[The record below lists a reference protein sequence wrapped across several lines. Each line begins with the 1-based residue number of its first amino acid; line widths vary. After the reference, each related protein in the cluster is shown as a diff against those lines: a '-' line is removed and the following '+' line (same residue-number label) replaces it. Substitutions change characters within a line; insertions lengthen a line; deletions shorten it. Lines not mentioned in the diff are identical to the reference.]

1 MEHTRDRLIELL
13 ELRRSTLFDVDSEQR
28 LLVGNDDSGST
39 QLYELT
45 SDGGW
50 TQLTDLGEPCSGRY
64 LPGERAVVVSAD
76 TGGTERTQLSLLR
89 LDRDS
94 SDQDGSDQDGLDQ
107 DGLDQDGAAGTATGL
122 QPVVSDPDF
131 IHNLLDVQ
139 PGRLIYATN
148 RRNGVDFDIVSHTL
162 ATAEEQVLWDGG
174 GWFSDARLS
183 PDGRWLALSR
193 LTTVAA
199 SSQLLLIEV
208 GAGQVE
214 AGQPEAGSPAAGQPA
229 AVPAEEIT
237 DPAVPG
243 DWSNLRWLP
252 DSTGLLASSDANDE
266 FVSLRRFELASRG
279 WSTVAQA
286 ADCDVFGWPSPD
298 GRRVAVL
305 SARDGADELA
315 ISDWDGAGLS
325 AGQPV
330 RFPHPGV
337 LTSHAVPVWAPDS
350 SVLGLTFASP
360 VQPPEV
366 YTWQAG
372 DTAERRTTSNP
383 AAATQGLAQPRF
395 ARALA
400 PDGERIPLLVLTP
413 PEPDGSAVLIIH
425 GGPEAAAVR
434 GWNPVAAA
442 LTLAG
447 HTVVLPNV
455 RGSSGYG
462 RRWLSLDD
470 VGKRLDSVTDL
481 VAVRD
486 WLPTVGVDPGR
497 VALYGGSYGGY
508 MVLAGLAFHPGLW
521 AAGVDI
527 VGISSLVTFLQNT
540 SAYRRAYRERE
551 YGRLDEDR
559 AVLEAASPLPIIDRV
574 RAPLLVIHGAN
585 DPRVPLS
592 EAEQVVA
599 AVRANGVECQLLVYP
614 DEGHGL
620 AKRANQLDAYPQVL
634 DFLARQLS

>member
-1 MEHTRDRLIELL
+1 MRQTPNRLSELL
-13 ELRRSTLFDVDSEQR
+13 ELRRSTLLDIDSEQR

-39 QLYELT
+39 QLYEL
-45 SDGGW
+45 SADGGW

-89 LDRDS
+89 LDQPGQA
-94 SDQDGSDQDGLDQ
+94 DQVDQP
-107 DGLDQDGAAGTATGL
+107 AGL
-122 QPVVSDPDF
+122 QPVVHDPDF

-139 PGRLIYATN
+139 PGRLVYATN
-148 RRNGVDFDIVSHTL
+148 RRNSVDFDIVVHTL
-162 ATAEEQVLWDGG
+162 ETGQEQVLWNSG
-174 GWFSDARLS
+174 GWFTDARLS

-199 SSQLLLIEV
+199 SSELLLVET
-208 GAGQVE
+208 GTGQ
-214 AGQPEAGSPAAGQPA
+214 
-229 AVPAEEIT
+229 AEPIT
-237 DPAVPG
+237 DAGVPG
-243 DWSNLRWLP
+243 NWSNLRWLP
-252 DSTGLLASSDANDE
+252 DSTGLLASSDAGAE
-266 FVSLRRFELASRG
+266 FVSLRHFELTGRR

-286 ADCDVFGWPSPD
+286 PECDVFGWPAPD
-298 GRRVAVL
+298 GRQVAVV
-305 SARDGADELA
+305 STRDGADELA
-315 ISDWDGAGLS
+315 ITDWDVTGLGAGR
-325 AGQPV
+325 PV

-337 LTSHAVPVWAPDS
+337 LTFWADPVWAPDS
-350 SVLGLTFASP
+350 SALGMTFGSP

-366 YTWQAG
+366 YTWRAG
-372 DTAERRTTSNP
+372 DTAERRSTSNP
-383 AAATQGLAQPRF
+383 AAATEGLVQPRS
-395 ARALA
+395 ARVPT
-400 PDGERIPLLVLTP
+400 PDGEQIPVLVLTP

-425 GGPEAAAVR
+425 GGPEAASVR
-434 GWNPVAAA
+434 SWNPVAAA

-455 RGSSGYG
+455 RGSTGYG

-470 VGKRLDSVTDL
+470 VDKRLDSVADL

-486 WLPTVGVDPGR
+486 WLPTVGVDPSR

-551 YGRLDEDR
+551 YGRLAEDL

>member
-1 MEHTRDRLIELL
+1 MRQTRNRLSELL
-13 ELRRSTLFDVDSEQR
+13 ELRRSTLFDIDSEQR

-39 QLYELT
+39 QLYELAP
-45 SDGGW
+45 DGSW

-76 TGGTERTQLSLLR
+76 TGGTERTQLSVLR
-89 LDRDS
+89 LD
-94 SDQDGSDQDGLDQ
+94 QA
-107 DGLDQDGAAGTATGL
+107 GAADGL
-122 QPVVSDPDF
+122 QPVVHDPDF

-139 PGRLIYATN
+139 PDRLIYATN

-162 ATAEEQVLWDGG
+162 STGAEQVLWDAG
-174 GWFSDARLS
+174 GWFSNAQLS

-199 SSQLLLIEV
+199 STELLLVDTEAAQA
-208 GAGQVE
+208 GAAQAGAAQAGAITE
-214 AGQPEAGSPAAGQPA
+214 AR
-229 AVPAEEIT
+229 
-237 DPAVPG
+237 VPG
-243 DWSNLRWLP
+243 NWSNLRWLP
-252 DSTGLLASSDANDE
+252 DSTGLLASSDAEAE
-266 FVSLRRFELASRG
+266 FVSLRHFELAGRR

-286 ADCDVFGWPSPD
+286 PDCDVFGWPSPD
-298 GRRVAVL
+298 GRQVAVV
-305 SARDGADELA
+305 SRREGADELT
-315 ISDWDGAGLS
+315 ITDWDVTGLNAGR
-325 AGQPV
+325 PV

-337 LTSHAVPVWAPDS
+337 LTFWADPVWAPDS
-350 SVLGLTFASP
+350 SALGMTFGSP

-372 DTAERRTTSNP
+372 DTAERRSVSNP
-383 AAATQGLAQPRF
+383 AAATEGLVLPSS
-395 ARALA
+395 ARAPA
-400 PDGERIPLLVLTP
+400 PDGEQIPVLVLRP

-425 GGPEAAAVR
+425 GGPEAASVR
-434 GWNPVAAA
+434 SWNPMAAA

-455 RGSSGYG
+455 RGSTGYG

-470 VGKRLDSVTDL
+470 VEKRLDSVADL
-481 VAVRD
+481 VAVRN
-486 WLPTVGVDPGR
+486 WLPSVGVDPGR
-497 VALYGGSYGGY
+497 VALYGSSYGGY

-551 YGRLDEDR
+551 YGRLEQDR

-599 AVRANGVECQLLVYP
+599 AVRANGVQCQLLVYP

-620 AKRANQLDAYPQVL
+620 AKRANQLDAYPQAL
-634 DFLARQLS
+634 DFLTRQLARQPGSAEISD

>member
-1 MEHTRDRLIELL
+1 MRHNPDRLRELL
-13 ELRRSTLFDVDSEQR
+13 ELRRSILFDIDSEQR

-39 QLYELT
+39 QLYEL
-45 SDGGW
+45 SPDGSW

-89 LDRDS
+89 LDGP
-94 SDQDGSDQDGLDQ
+94 QLDGPQLDGP
-107 DGLDQDGAAGTATGL
+107 GEL
-122 QPVVSDPDF
+122 QPVVHDPDF

-139 PGRLIYATN
+139 PDRLIYATN
-148 RRNGVDFDIVSHTL
+148 RRNSVDFDIVWHTL
-162 ATAEEQVLWDGG
+162 STGAEQVLWDGG

-193 LTTVAA
+193 LTTLPA
-199 SSQLLLIEV
+199 SSELLLVET
-208 GAGQVE
+208 GTGQAE
-214 AGQPEAGSPAAGQPA
+214 AITDA
-229 AVPAEEIT
+229 AVP
-237 DPAVPG
+237 G
-243 DWSNLRWLP
+243 NWSNVRWLP
-252 DSTGLLASSDANDE
+252 DSTGLLASSDAGAE
-266 FVSLRRFELASRG
+266 YVSLRRYELAGRR
-279 WSTVAQA
+279 WSTVTEEVG
-286 ADCDVFGWPSPD
+286 CDVHGWPSPD
-298 GRRVAVL
+298 GRQVAVL
-305 SARDGADELA
+305 RSRDGADELA
-315 ISDWDGAGLS
+315 ICGWDGAGLTAS
-325 AGQPV
+325 GPV

-337 LTSHAVPVWAPDS
+337 LSYWSVPVWAPDA
-350 SVLGLTFASP
+350 SVLGMTFASP

-366 YTWQAG
+366 YTWRGG
-372 DTAERRTTSNP
+372 DSAERASDSAERGGDSAERRTTSNP
-383 AAATQGLAQPRF
+383 AAATEGLVLPAS
-395 ARALA
+395 ARATA
-400 PDGERIPLLVLTP
+400 PDGEQIPVLVLTP
-413 PEPDGSAVLIIH
+413 PEPDGSAVLVIH
-425 GGPEAAAVR
+425 GGPEAASVR
-434 GWNPVAAA
+434 TWNPVAAA

-455 RGSSGYG
+455 RGSTGYG
-462 RRWLSLDD
+462 RRWLSMDD
-470 VGKRLDSVTDL
+470 VEKRLDSVADL

-486 WLPTVGVDPGR
+486 WLPSVGVDPGR

-508 MVLAGLAFHPGLW
+508 MVLAGLAFYPGLW

-551 YGRLDEDR
+551 YGRLEQDR

-634 DFLARQLS
+634 DFLARQLG

>member
-1 MEHTRDRLIELL
+1 MRHTQNRLTELL

-39 QLYELT
+39 QLYELAP
-45 SDGGW
+45 DGGW

-89 LDRDS
+89 LD
-94 SDQDGSDQDGLDQ
+94 QAGP
-107 DGLDQDGAAGTATGL
+107 GATVADL
-122 QPVVSDPDF
+122 QPVAHDPDF
-131 IHNLLDVQ
+131 IHDLLDVQ
-139 PGRLIYATN
+139 PGRVVYATN
-148 RRNGVDFDIVSHTL
+148 RRNGVDFDIVWHTL
-162 ATAEEQVLWDGG
+162 ATGQEQVLWDGG
-174 GWFSDARLS
+174 GWFSEARLS

-199 SSQLLLIEV
+199 SSQLLLIETGGGRV
-208 GAGQVE
+208 D
-214 AGQPEAGSPAAGQPA
+214 AAQ
-229 AVPAEEIT
+229 AEEIT

-252 DSTGLLASSDANDE
+252 DSTGLLASSDAGEE
-266 FVSLRRFELASRG
+266 FVSLRHFELAGRR

-286 ADCDVFGWPSPD
+286 PDGDVFGWPSPD
-298 GRRVAVL
+298 GRSVAVV
-305 SARDGADELA
+305 STHDGADELA
-315 ISDWDGAGLS
+315 VSDWDVAGLA
-325 AGQPV
+325 AGRPV

-337 LTSHAVPVWAPDS
+337 LTFRSVPVWAPDS
-350 SVLGLTFASP
+350 SMLGLTFGSP

-366 YTWQAG
+366 YTWQASAG
-372 DTAERRTTSNP
+372 HDGAERRTTSNP
-383 AAATQGLAQPRF
+383 ATATEGLAQPSS
-395 ARALA
+395 ARAPA
-400 PDGERIPLLVLTP
+400 PDGEQIPVLVLAP
-413 PEPDGSAVLIIH
+413 PEPDGSAVLVVH
-425 GGPEAAAVR
+425 GGPEAASVR
-434 GWNPVAAA
+434 NWNPVVAA

-470 VGKRLDSVTDL
+470 VEKRLDSVADL

-486 WLPTVGVDPGR
+486 WLPTVGVDPDR

-508 MVLAGLAFHPGLW
+508 MVLAGLAFYPGLW

-551 YGRLDEDR
+551 YGRLAEDR
-559 AVLEAASPLPIIDRV
+559 AVLEAASPLLIIDRV

-620 AKRANQLDAYPQVL
+620 AKRANQLDAYPQAL
-634 DFLARQLS
+634 DFLARHLS

>member
-1 MEHTRDRLIELL
+1 MRQTHNRLSELL
-13 ELRRSTLFDVDSEQR
+13 ELRRSTLFDIDSEQR

-39 QLYELT
+39 QLYEV
-45 SDGGW
+45 SADGGW

-89 LDRDS
+89 LD
-94 SDQDGSDQDGLDQ
+94 QFAQPGQA
-107 DGLDQDGAAGTATGL
+107 GAASAAGSAAGL
-122 QPVVSDPDF
+122 RPVVHDPDF

-139 PGRLIYATN
+139 PGRLVYATN
-148 RRNGVDFDIVSHTL
+148 RRNSVDFDIIAHTL
-162 ATAEEQVLWDGG
+162 ETGQEQVLWNSG
-174 GWFSDARLS
+174 GWFTDARLS

-199 SSQLLLIEV
+199 SSELLL
-208 GAGQVE
+208 VE
-214 AGQPEAGSPAAGQPA
+214 TATAQ
-229 AVPAEEIT
+229 AVPIT
-237 DPAVPG
+237 DEAVPG
-243 DWSNLRWLP
+243 DWSNLQWLP
-252 DSTGLLASSDANDE
+252 DSTGLLASSDAGSQ
-266 FVSLRRFELASRG
+266 FVSLRHFELAGRR

-286 ADCDVFGWPSPD
+286 PECDVFGWPSPD
-298 GRRVAVL
+298 GRLVAVVT
-305 SARDGADELA
+305 ARDGADELA
-315 ISDWDGAGLS
+315 ISGWDVTGLAAGR
-325 AGQPV
+325 PV
-330 RFPHPGV
+330 HFPHPGV
-337 LTSHAVPVWAPDS
+337 LTFAAVPVWAPDS
-350 SVLGLTFASP
+350 GVLGMTFGSP

-372 DTAERRTTSNP
+372 DTAERRSTSNP
-383 AAATQGLAQPRF
+383 PAATEGLVQPRS
-395 ARALA
+395 ARVPT
-400 PDGERIPLLVLTP
+400 PDGEQIPVLTLTP

-434 GWNPVAAA
+434 SWNPVAAA

-455 RGSSGYG
+455 RGSTGYG

-470 VGKRLDSVTDL
+470 VDKRLDSVADL

-551 YGRLDEDR
+551 YGRLAEDR

-634 DFLARQLS
+634 DFLARHLG

>member
-1 MEHTRDRLIELL
+1 MRQNRNRLRELL
-13 ELRRSTLFDVDSEQR
+13 ELRRSTLFDIDSEQR

-39 QLYELT
+39 QLYEL
-45 SDGGW
+45 SPDGGW

-89 LDRDS
+89 LDEPA
-94 SDQDGSDQDGLDQ
+94 GSDQAGDA
-107 DGLDQDGAAGTATGL
+107 GAVGTAAGL
-122 QPVVSDPDF
+122 QPVVHDPDF

-139 PGRLIYATN
+139 PGRLVYATN
-148 RRNGVDFDIVSHTL
+148 RRNSVDFDVVVHTL
-162 ATAEEQVLWDGG
+162 DTGQEQVLWDRG
-174 GWFSDARLS
+174 GWFTDARLS
-183 PDGRWLALSR
+183 PDGQWLALSR
-193 LTTVAA
+193 LTAVAA
-199 SSQLLLIEV
+199 SSELLLVET
-208 GAGQVE
+208 ATGQ
-214 AGQPEAGSPAAGQPA
+214 
-229 AVPAEEIT
+229 AVPIT
-237 DPAVPG
+237 DAAEPG

-252 DSTGLLASSDANDE
+252 DSTGLLASSDAGAE
-266 FVSLRRFELASRG
+266 FVSLRHFELAGRR

-286 ADCDVFGWPSPD
+286 PECDVFGWPSPD
-298 GRRVAVL
+298 GRQVAVVR
-305 SARDGADELA
+305 SRDGADELA
-315 ISDWDGAGLS
+315 VSEWDVTGLAAGR
-325 AGQPV
+325 PV

-337 LTSHAVPVWAPDS
+337 LTFRAVPVWAPDS
-350 SVLGLTFASP
+350 SLLGMTFNSP
-360 VQPPEV
+360 VLPPEV
-366 YTWQAG
+366 YTWRDGEA
-372 DTAERRTTSNP
+372 AERRSTSNP
-383 AAATQGLAQPRF
+383 AAATEGLVQPGS
-395 ARALA
+395 ARVPT
-400 PDGERIPLLVLTP
+400 PDGEQIPVLTLTP

-425 GGPEAAAVR
+425 GGPEAASVR
-434 GWNPVAAA
+434 NWNPVAAA

-455 RGSSGYG
+455 RGSTGYG

-470 VGKRLDSVTDL
+470 VEKRLDSVADL

-486 WLPTVGVDPGR
+486 WLPAVGVDPGR

-508 MVLAGLAFHPGLW
+508 MALAGLAFHPGLW

>member
-1 MEHTRDRLIELL
+1 MRQTRNRLSELL
-13 ELRRSTLFDVDSEQR
+13 ELRRSTLFDIDSEQR

-39 QLYELT
+39 QLYELST
-45 SDGGW
+45 EGSW

-89 LDRDS
+89 LD
-94 SDQDGSDQDGLDQ
+94 QPGS
-107 DGLDQDGAAGTATGL
+107 TGL
-122 QPVVSDPDF
+122 QPVVHDPDF

-139 PGRLIYATN
+139 PGRLVYATN
-148 RRNGVDFDIVSHTL
+148 RRNSVDFDIVVHTL
-162 ATAEEQVLWDGG
+162 QTGEEQVLWNNG
-174 GWFSDARLS
+174 GWFTDARLS

-199 SSQLLLIEV
+199 SSELLLV
-208 GAGQVE
+208 DTGTSQAQ
-214 AGQPEAGSPAAGQPA
+214 A
-229 AVPAEEIT
+229 IT
-237 DPAVPG
+237 DAAVPG

-252 DSTGLLASSDANDE
+252 DSSGLLASSDAGAE
-266 FVSLRRFELASRG
+266 FVSLRHFELAGRR
-279 WSTVAQA
+279 WSTVAA
-286 ADCDVFGWPSPD
+286 GDAGGPDCDVFGWPSPD
-298 GRRVAVL
+298 GRQVAVV

-315 ISDWDGAGLS
+315 ITDWDVSGLAAGR
-325 AGQPV
+325 PV
-330 RFPHPGV
+330 RFPHAGV
-337 LTSHAVPVWAPDS
+337 LTFGAVPVWAPDS
-350 SVLGLTFASP
+350 IALGMTFSSP

-366 YTWQAG
+366 YTWRAG
-372 DTAERRTTSNP
+372 ETAERRSTSNP
-383 AAATQGLAQPRF
+383 EAATEGLVQPTS
-395 ARALA
+395 ARVPT
-400 PDGERIPLLVLTP
+400 PDGEQIPVLVLSA

-434 GWNPVAAA
+434 SWSPVAAA

-455 RGSSGYG
+455 RGSTGYG

-470 VGKRLDSVTDL
+470 VEKRLDSVADL

-486 WLPTVGVDPGR
+486 WLPTVGADPDR

-559 AVLEAASPLPIIDRV
+559 TVLEAASPLPIIDRV

-620 AKRANQLDAYPQVL
+620 AKRANQLDAYPRVL
-634 DFLARQLS
+634 DFLARQLARQMG